1 VNNYLGV
8 SLKQEDII
16 KMFDKI
22 APKYDLVN
30 RILSFG
36 VDKRWRERAVR
47 EAFEVIDKPDI
58 KVLDVACG
66 TGDMIEVWQK
76 EAKKRNINLQICG
89 LDASEGMLE
98 VAKKRFLD
106 VKFYTALAT
115 KIPCESESLDGVSIA
130 FGIRNVLEVQK
141 AIEEFRRV
149 LVRGGVVLVLEFT
162 KSKNPSILRKGVDF
176 YSHKILPKIAAF
188 FSNKDA
194 YEYLPASIDNFYTK
208 EELASLFEKSGF
220 EVKKLSSFNF
230 SQVTLLI
237 AKKI

>member
-8 SLKQEDII
+8 SLKQEEII

-36 VDKRWRERAVR
+36 IDKRWRERAIR
-47 EAFEVIDKPDI
+47 EVFGIINKQNI

-76 EAKKRNINLQICG
+76 EAKKRDISLQICG
-89 LDASEGMLE
+89 LDGSKGMLE
-98 VAKKRFLD
+98 IAKKRFPD
-106 VKFYTALAT
+106 IKFYNALAT
-115 KIPCESESLDGVSIA
+115 QIPCESESLDGVSIA
-130 FGIRNVLEVQK
+130 FGIRNILE
-141 AIEEFRRV
+141 IEEAIKEFKRV
-149 LVRGGVVLVLEFT
+149 LVSGGAVLVLEFT

-176 YSHKILPKIAAF
+176 YSHKVLPKIASF

-220 EVKKLSSFNF
+220 KIKKLASFNF